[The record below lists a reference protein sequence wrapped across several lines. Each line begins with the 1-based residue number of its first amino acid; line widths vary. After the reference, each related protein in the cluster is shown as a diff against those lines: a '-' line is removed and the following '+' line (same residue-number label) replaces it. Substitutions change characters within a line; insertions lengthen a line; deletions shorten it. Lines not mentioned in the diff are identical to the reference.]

1 MNLFVH
7 ALGAWFATE
16 AATGRY
22 PRPVAV
28 GIAMLVSRLGAPTAA
43 LTLAGLIYKKLR
55 DEGAFERTEAPAPRR
70 RSTAK
75 RSAKE

>member
-16 AATGRY
+16 AASGRY
-22 PRPVAV
+22 SRPVAV

-43 LTLAGLIYKKLR
+43 LTVAGLIYKKLR
-55 DEGAFERTEAPAPRR
+55 DEGAFERIASAAPPRR
-70 RSTAK
+70 RAS
-75 RSAKE
+75 RS

>member
-1 MNLFVH
+1 MNIFVH

-28 GIAMLVSRLGAPTAA
+28 GIAMLVSRLGAPAA
-43 LTLAGLIYKKLR
+43 MLTVAGLIYKKLR
-55 DEGAFERTEAPAPRR
+55 DEGAFERLEGVPPSRR
-70 RSTAK
+70 RPSK
-75 RSAKE
+75 S

>member
-28 GIAMLVSRLGAPTAA
+28 GIAMLVSRLGAPAAA
-43 LTLAGLIYKKLR
+43 LTLAALIYKKLR
-55 DEGAFERTEAPAPRR
+55 DEGAFERLEGVPPSRR
-70 RSTAK
+70 RTS
-75 RSAKE
+75 RS

>member
-16 AATGRY
+16 AARGRY
-22 PRPVAV
+22 SRPVAV

-43 LTLAGLIYKKLR
+43 LTVAGLIYKKLR
-55 DEGAFERTEAPAPRR
+55 DEGAFDRTEAAQPPKRR
-70 RSTAK
+70 GAVRA
-75 RSAKE
+75 R